1 MMELKGHLING
12 KSVGEVI
19 SQAPVITTIEDGIDL
34 LGNVYY
40 QGFDA
45 VILHEKDIAT
55 RFFDLKT
62 KMAGE
67 ILQKFSNYR
76 MPLIIVGDFGKYESK
91 SLQDFIRESNQGKQV
106 SFVASVEEAIMKIS

>member
-1 MMELKGHLING
+1 MELKGHLING

-62 KMAGE
+62 QMAGE

-76 MPLIIVGDFGKYESK
+76 IPLIIVGDFGKYESK